1 MKRILFVIVLC
12 AAACVSCKTSD
23 TASDTASRETFL
35 KDWTFNGEAVRVPHD
50 WAISGEFDRAN
61 DLQEVQ
67 VLQNGEESVTAHTG
81 RSGGL
86 PWMGRG
92 VYETSIEIDRADRL
106 WELYFDGAMSDA
118 HVFVNG
124 EEAGH
129 WPYGYN
135 AFSVDITPF
144 VHQGANSVRVEL
156 ENVEQSSRWY
166 PGAGLYRPVK
176 LIDRPLE
183 DAIPTWGIYVTTP
196 LVSAQKAVVSVDA
209 GGLNVSSRLFDALGA
224 LVAEGSSNLEVSN
237 PHLWSP
243 SSPYLYTLECR
254 TSTDVRTMKVGI
266 RSYEFRAGEGFF
278 LNGEPT
284 KFKGVCNHHDL
295 GPLGA
300 AENESILRYRLGML
314 KDMGCNALR
323 TSHNMPSTLLVDLC
337 DELGFM
343 VIAESFDEW
352 KSAKCEN
359 GYNRFYDEWVE
370 KDLVNLVH
378 HFRSNPSVVLWS
390 IGNEMPDQSSADG
403 VALLGRMQD
412 IVHREDPT
420 RLANLGMDHFDNVL
434 VNGFAAAIDV
444 PGFNYRVNRFE
455 NEAIGRLPQGFLLGT
470 ESASTLSSRGVYK
483 FPVEIG
489 FDKRYDDHQ
498 CSSYDVEY
506 CWWSN
511 KPDDDFR
518 ASEDFDWCLGQF
530 VWTGFDY
537 LGEPTPYDIDAWP
550 NHSSMFGIID
560 LASIPKDRYW
570 LYRSVWNT
578 SSPTLH
584 VLPHWTWP
592 GREGEKT
599 PVYVYT
605 SYPSAELF
613 VNGESQGR
621 RSFSRDNYMTRH
633 RLMWDDVVY
642 QPGELRVVAYDADG
656 AVSAEKIVKTAGE
669 AYALEMSTS
678 FSSVTAGG
686 DDMALVTVTA
696 VDASGNPVPHASN
709 LVSVSV
715 SGAGSFEAIA
725 NGDPTCLESFREPSM
740 HLFSGALSFVVRSG
754 ERRGN
759 ISVEVSSEGLESA
772 TLNIKCK

>member
-1 MKRILFVIVLC
+1 MKSYKIIIATVLC
-12 AAACVSCKTSD
+12 AVAFVSCKP
-23 TASDTASRETFL
+23 DTASRETLL
-35 KDWTFNGEAVRVPHD
+35 KDWTFNGEPVRVPHD
-50 WAISGEFDRAN
+50 WAIGGEFDRAN
-61 DLQEVQ
+61 DLQVVQ
-67 VLQNGEESVTAHTG
+67 VVQNGEDSETIHTG
-81 RSGGL
+81 RTGGL
-86 PWMGRG
+86 PWMGKG
-92 VYETSIEIDRADRL
+92 VYKTTIRIDRPDRR
-106 WELYFDGAMSDA
+106 WELYFDGAMSGA
-118 HVFVNG
+118 RVYVNG
-124 EEAGH
+124 RKAGY

-135 AFSVDITPF
+135 AFSVDITPY
-144 VHQGANSVRVEL
+144 VHRGSNSVKVEL
-156 ENVEQSSRWY
+156 ENLPLASRWY

-196 LVSAQKAVVSVDA
+196 EVSAERAIVCINA
-209 GGLNVSSRLFDALGA
+209 GDLTVSSRIFDASGA
-224 LVAEGSSNLEVSN
+224 LVAEGLEPSLEISS

-254 TSTDVRTMKVGI
+254 TSTDVRTMKIGI

-300 AENESILRYRLGML
+300 AENESILRYRLGLL

-323 TSHNMPSTLLVDLC
+323 TSHNMPSTLLVELC

-352 KSAKCEN
+352 ATEKCET
-359 GYNRFYDEWVE
+359 GYHRLYDEWME
-370 KDLVNLVH
+370 KDLVNLVR

-390 IGNEMPDQSSADG
+390 IGNEVPDQSTPEGKD
-403 VALLGRMQD
+403 LLRRMQY

-420 RLANLGMDHFDNVL
+420 RLANTGMDHFENVL
-434 VNGFAAAIDV
+434 VNGFAAGVDV

-455 NEAIGRLPQGFLLGT
+455 KEAIGRLPQGFLLST
-470 ESASTLSSRGVYK
+470 ESASTLSSRGVYH
-483 FPVEIG
+483 FPVEVG
-489 FDKRYDDHQ
+489 YGLRHDDHQ

-537 LGEPTPYDIDAWP
+537 LGEPTPYDLDDWP

-560 LASIPKDRYW
+560 LASLPKDRYW

-578 SSPTLH
+578 SEPTLH

-592 GREGEKT
+592 GREGET
-599 PVYVYT
+599 APVYVYT

-621 RSFSRDNYMTRH
+621 RSFSRENYMTRH
-633 RLMWDDVVY
+633 RLMWNDVVY
-642 QPGELRVVAYDADG
+642 QPGELRVVAYDAKG
-656 AVSAEKIVKTAGE
+656 AVADEKVVRTAGE
-669 AYALEMSTS
+669 AYSLKLSTPFES
-678 FSSVTAGG
+678 LAAGG
-686 DDMALVTVTA
+686 DDMALVTVT
-696 VDASGNPVPHASN
+696 VLDASGNPVPSASN

-725 NGDPTCLESFREPSM
+725 NGDPTCIENFRRPEM
-740 HLFSGALSFVVRSG
+740 HLFSGALTAVVRSG
-754 ERRGN
+754 LRKGN
-759 ISVEVSSEGLESA
+759 ITVTVSSDGLRDA
-772 TLNIKCK
+772 TLTLKCE